1 MFLKLLRNRSSL
13 LKKIIIL
20 LLAVLF
26 ILFVFLF
33 NKGERIQLLNQ
44 EGTEYEK
51 AVVENVLKDNVEKDG
66 SRAGNQIVSVR
77 ILTGNKKGQ
86 VFEATS
92 HSGYLYGAN
101 CTENMKII
109 VSISTSGN
117 SSVVSVY
124 NYDREPII
132 YGLVALFILMLWVV
146 GGKRGFKSAIS
157 LIFTFV
163 CIIFLFIPMLY
174 KGYSPFLSAVIITIL
189 ITIVSIYLVGGL
201 TIKAISAILG
211 TIIGVIISGGVAV
224 AFGHFANISSFNVS
238 QIEEL
243 VFISNN
249 TNLKISGLLFA
260 AVLISSLGAVMD
272 VSISIASTINEIY
285 ISNPNLTKKELF
297 SSGINVG
304 RDIIGAMSN
313 TLILAY
319 TGGAINTMIFI
330 YSYNMKYN
338 QIVNMYSIGIDIMQ
352 ALSGSISIV
361 LTVPLVSAITSSML
375 TNKSLKSIDG

>member
-1 MFLKLLRNRSSL
+1 MFSKLLRNRSLL

-92 HSGYLYGAN
+92 PSGYLYGAN

-132 YGLVALFILMLWVV
+132 YGIVVLFIIMLWVV

-201 TIKAISAILG
+201 TIKTISAILG